1 MMEPAGLRQILS
13 EKFSEG
19 DLIGLC
25 VDLQIDYELLPG
37 RHKGEKGQ
45 EMILYCQRR
54 GRYEELLAAA
64 QRLRPNL
71 FVQTADTTNESSVRP
86 EIRQPVRP
94 VENPFFVGGRINDP
108 RQFFGRE
115 RLVREMRNEL
125 KKRASVSLEGESQV
139 GKSSLLYY
147 LYATR
152 EEWLPE
158 VTVAYVDL
166 QGVWDEADFCEMVL
180 AQLGQEGDTP
190 RALKRALANRPAV
203 LLFDEMERLAQPDFD
218 PRWHDLLRS
227 LAQEPHIALCLAT
240 QRPLVEVFAPR
251 VAGGVSPFHNIF
263 TIKQLGPFSE
273 AEAREFLHRRLQS
286 TDIGFSQEEI
296 DRMVTES
303 GGRPSVLQRLAYG
316 LFEMK
321 RRDD

>member
-45 EMILYCQRR
+45 ELILYCQRR
-54 GRYEELLAAA
+54 GRYEELIAAA

-71 FVQTADTTNESSVRP
+71 FVQPADTTHESPPRP
-86 EIRQPVRP
+86 ETIQPARP

-108 RQFFGRE
+108 RHFFGRE
-115 RLVREMRNEL
+115 RLVREMRSEL

-152 EEWLPE
+152 AEWLPG
-158 VTVAYVDL
+158 VAVAYVDL
-166 QGVWDEADFCEMVL
+166 QGVWDEADFCEMIL

-190 RALKRALANRPAV
+190 RALKRALANRPVV
-203 LLFDEMERLAQPDFD
+203 LLFDEMERLARPDFD
-218 PRWHDLLRS
+218 PRWLDLLRS
-227 LAQEPHIALCLAT
+227 LAQEPHIAVCLAT
-240 QRPLVEVFAPR
+240 RLSLVEVFPTR
-251 VAGGVSPFHNIF
+251 IPQGLSPFHNIF
-263 TIKQLGPFSE
+263 TIKHIDVFSE
-273 AEAREFLHRRLQS
+273 TEIRSFLSTRLIGTGIAFSDDEIERLIEETKGHPGRLQQMAREMF
-286 TDIGFSQEEI
+286 E
-296 DRMVTES
+296 
-303 GGRPSVLQRLAYG
+303 QRLH
-316 LFEMK
+316 
-321 RRDD
+321 